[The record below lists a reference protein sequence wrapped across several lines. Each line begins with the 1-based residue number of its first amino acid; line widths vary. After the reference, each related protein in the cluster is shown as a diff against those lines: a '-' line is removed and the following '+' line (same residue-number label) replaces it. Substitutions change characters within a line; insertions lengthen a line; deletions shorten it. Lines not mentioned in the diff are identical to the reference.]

1 MVANGGR
8 GDVSCWG
15 GLLSLGASR
24 RGIRGVIVDGACR
37 DVDEARASS
46 GSRSSP
52 GPPPPYGT
60 GRLRQVTA
68 GEPVRVG
75 EVSVCPGDVVLVDET
90 GVAVVPCDHAE
101 EVLSAAQRLVG
112 REQAIA
118 AQLRAGSSLPEA
130 MRDARLAGTEE
141 VS

>member
-1 MVANGGR
+1 M
-8 GDVSCWG
+8 
-15 GLLSLGASR
+15 
-24 RGIRGVIVDGACR
+24 
-37 DVDEARASS
+37 
-46 GSRSSP
+46 
-52 GPPPPYGT
+52 
-60 GRLRQVTA
+60 
-68 GEPVRVG
+68 
-75 EVSVCPGDVVLVDET
+75 SVCPGDVVLVDET